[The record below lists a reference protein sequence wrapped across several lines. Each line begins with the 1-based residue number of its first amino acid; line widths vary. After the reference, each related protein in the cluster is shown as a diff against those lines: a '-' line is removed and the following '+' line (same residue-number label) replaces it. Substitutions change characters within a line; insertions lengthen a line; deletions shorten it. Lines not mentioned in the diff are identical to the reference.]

1 MSIAKVI
8 EVMGSSE
15 KSWEDAIDNALKE
28 AAKTVE
34 NIVGIDVLGVSATV
48 KNNKIAEYK
57 ADVKIAFTV
66 KR

>member
-15 KSWEDAIDNALKE
+15 KSWEDAVDTALKE
-28 AAKTVE
+28 AAKTVD

-48 KNNKIAEYK
+48 KNNKIVEYK

>member
-15 KSWEDAIDNALKE
+15 KSWEDAVENALKE
-28 AAKTVE
+28 TSKTIE
-34 NIVGIDVLGVSATV
+34 NIVGVDIIGYSATV
-48 KNNKIAEYK
+48 KNNKIVEYK

-66 KR
+66 ER